1 MDKKKILSS
10 LAAAGILTASVL
22 GANVNASTNLESV
35 GVYKNLVAGKTVV
48 PYVLKDSE
56 TPVTVRDVKAEF
68 GNLQLVNGN
77 AVTSEDVVLGT
88 GNTFKANNV
97 EYTVLVYGD
106 VNGDGKLSTADAR
119 LIQKVAMESKD
130 TSFNAVQTEAA
141 DVDDNDG
148 KISTKDARAIQQFV
162 MKNQDTYINKLPAE
176 EPVEES
182 NYSLTVNDNGYINTE
197 NVANTV
203 LNVSLDE
210 TQDEAQRLTVKIT
223 GKDNNG
229 DKIEETETIT
239 IPAHTDFVKIPTTF
253 DFTDYANGD
262 IKIELLDGETVV
274 ATVTAEKNTV
284 VPNATKVITDR
295 VNTKKATLSLEA
307 CGDSDVTKVY
317 YVVAGKDETISNKED
332 LVNEIAVSGN
342 KISGKIVSNELDTD
356 TAYKLFYV
364 LENSY
369 GSKSEIKSVMI
380 TSDSNDVKQ
389 ADKVKEI
396 TVPNLEK
403 SEVNF
408 TWTGVNDDEVDN
420 YIVTL
425 YKDGNAV
432 AEKTIANNAGADV
445 TVEFVDNM
453 KEAGTYKIAV
463 YTEATELRESSEVTE
478 SEEVTIGKL
487 AAVTGLEFRNEDD
500 KVMLSW
506 KNSNEEES
514 FKEYKIELYTIDED
528 GNEVL
533 SYTVDPA
540 LAADKNELDVTAHIS
555 NNTIYIAKVTVV
567 ANGDTLA
574 TISSDETVSGEFY
587 KVGIPSIADADT
599 TETTVTLQVSG
610 INIPGKTTTY
620 QVKIFNVNEGHSAE
634 EPALTL
640 DDTRDVEV
648 KDGKIVIDDL
658 DSNSPYAF
666 KLVAIVDGEK
676 VESDYTTAGDNGYV
690 VRTLPELTDLTVVAN
705 EKDAEDAGKV
715 YVVDADTIK
724 IAGETIDLA
733 NYNNS
738 AKLAD
743 SMKLL
748 GALEA
753 GDEVSIEGNNIT
765 LKLDGGAS
773 ASVAVRDLSGLD
785 LKDATIDIE
794 SNDFSKTIYIS
805 EAKEVILRGT
815 DSIFNIDGVTAEKI
829 TLTDGV
835 EVVGDTEYTI
845 SANSTV
851 IINGASVTTEEETV
865 INASGNSLTV
875 TINEKSNDL
884 VFENKKNDNL
894 TIFFDGNDEYTSVQS
909 GSIVI
914 KSTGGTVTV
923 RSDSNV
929 SADLTIEVN
938 SGIVDINQAALTG
951 DKNVTVSV
959 EEGKTSTIKAIA
971 KTNAPVDFSDGV
983 SVDVTDEEL
992 RDYEGV
998 TDDNFDEVKDFLA
1011 SFGLNGTGATITV
1024 AKGSNQVT
1032 ITFAPEKDNTI
1043 ENVEIGNLK

>member
-48 PYVLKDSE
+48 PYVLKDDE

-68 GNLQLVNGN
+68 ENLQLVNGI
-77 AVTSEDVVLGT
+77 AVTDENASLKT
-88 GNTFKANNV
+88 GDTFKANNE
-97 EYTVLVYGD
+97 EYTILVYGD
-106 VNGDGKLSTADAR
+106 VNKDGVLTTADASMIQRAYLGRENLDALQTEVADVYDNDGNISTADANA
-119 LIQKVAMESKD
+119 IQK
-130 TSFNAVQTEAA
+130 
-141 DVDDNDG
+141 
-148 KISTKDARAIQQFV
+148 FV
-162 MKNQDTYINKLPAE
+162 LGANTYIDNLPAE
-176 EPVEES
+176 EPVEEDS
-182 NYSLTVNDNGYINTE
+182 NYSLTVNDNGFVNTE

-229 DKIEETETIT
+229 AKIEETETVT
-239 IPAHTDFVKIPTTF
+239 IPAHTDFVKLPTTF

-284 VPNATKVITDR
+284 VPNATKVLTDR

-307 CGDSDVTKVY
+307 CGNSDIVKVHY
-317 YVVAGKDETISNKED
+317 LVKADDESEPAED
-332 LVNEIAVSGN
+332 ELKNEISVSGN
-342 KISGKIVSNELDTD
+342 TVSEAVVSNELETE
-356 TAYKLFYV
+356 TSYKVYYV

-369 GSKSEIKSVMI
+369 GSKSEMKSVMI

-389 ADKVKEI
+389 ADKVEEI
-396 TVPNLEK
+396 TVPNLEEN
-403 SEVNF
+403 EVNF
-408 TWTGVNDDEVDN
+408 TWTGVEDVAN

-445 TVEFVDNM
+445 TVEFTDEM
-453 KEAGTYKIAV
+453 TEAGTYKIAV
-463 YTEATELRESSEVTE
+463 YTEATDLISSSEVTD
-478 SEEVTIGKL
+478 SAEVTVEKL
-487 AAVTGLEFRNEDD
+487 VAVTGLEFRNEDD

-506 KNSNEEES
+506 ENSNEEES
-514 FKEYKIELYTIDED
+514 FKEYKIELYTIDKD
-528 GNEVL
+528 GNENPVKTDL
-533 SYTVDPA
+533 TTEE
-540 LAADKNELDVTAHIS
+540 NELDVTEYIS

-567 ANGDTLA
+567 AKDNQLA
-574 TISSDETVSGEFY
+574 TINSDETVSSEFY
-587 KVGIPSIADADT
+587 KVGTPSIADADT

-610 INIPGKTTTY
+610 INISGKTTTY
-620 QVKIFNVNEGHSAE
+620 QVKIYNVNEGYTPE

-658 DSNSPYAF
+658 DSNSPYSF
-666 KLVAIVDGEK
+666 KLVAIVDGEE
-676 VESDYTTAGDNGYV
+676 VESDYSYV

-705 EKDAEDAGKV
+705 EKDAEDAGKL

-748 GALEA
+748 GALKA
-753 GDEVSIEGNNIT
+753 GDEVSIDGNNIT

-773 ASVAVRDLSGLD
+773 ASVAERNLSGLN
-785 LKDATIDIE
+785 LAEAVIDIE
-794 SNDFSKTIYIS
+794 SNDFSKTIIIDD
-805 EAKEVILRGT
+805 AKEVILRGT
-815 DSIFNIDGVTAEKI
+815 DSIFNIERVTAEKI

-835 EVVGDTEYTI
+835 EVVGDTTYTI

-865 INASGNSLTV
+865 INATGNRLTV
-875 TINEKSNDL
+875 TINEASNDL
-884 VFENKKNDNL
+884 VFENKMENDEEL
-894 TIFFDGNDEYTSVQS
+894 RIFFEGNPEHTSVQS

-914 KSTGGTVTV
+914 KSTGGKVTV
-923 RSDSNV
+923 SSDSNV

-938 SGIVDINQAALTG
+938 SGIVDINEAALTG

-959 EEGKTSTIKAIA
+959 EEGESSEIIA
-971 KTNAPVDFSDGV
+971 LSKTNAPTELNAV
-983 SVDVTDEEL
+983 SVDATDEYLIENKFAT
-992 RDYEGV
+992 E
-998 TDDNFDEVKDFLA
+998 DNLNEVKDFLA
-1011 SFGLNGTGATITV
+1011 SFGLNGTGAKITV
-1024 AKGSNQVT
+1024 AKGSNEVT
-1032 ITFAPEKDNTI
+1032 ITFEPEEDNTI

>member
-48 PYVLKDSE
+48 PYVLKDDE

-68 GNLQLVNGN
+68 ENLQLVNGI
-77 AVTSEDVVLGT
+77 AVTDENASLKT
-88 GNTFKANNV
+88 GDTFKANNE
-97 EYTVLVYGD
+97 EYTILVYGD
-106 VNGDGKLSTADAR
+106 VNKDGVLTTADASMIQRAYLGRENLDALQTEVADVYDNDGNISTADANA
-119 LIQKVAMESKD
+119 IQK
-130 TSFNAVQTEAA
+130 
-141 DVDDNDG
+141 
-148 KISTKDARAIQQFV
+148 FV
-162 MKNQDTYINKLPAE
+162 LGANTYIDNLPAE
-176 EPVEES
+176 EPVEEDS
-182 NYSLTVNDNGYINTE
+182 NYSLTVNDNGFVNTE

-229 DKIEETETIT
+229 AKIEETETVT
-239 IPAHTDFVKIPTTF
+239 IPAHTDFVKLPTTF

-284 VPNATKVITDR
+284 VPNATKVLTDR

-307 CGDSDVTKVY
+307 CGNSDIVKVHY
-317 YVVAGKDETISNKED
+317 LVKADDESEPAEDELENQIS
-332 LVNEIAVSGN
+332 VSGN
-342 KISGKIVSNELDTD
+342 TVSEAVVSNELETE
-356 TAYKLFYV
+356 TAYKVYYI

-369 GSKSEIKSVMI
+369 GSKSEMKSVMI

-389 ADKVKEI
+389 ADKVEEI
-396 TVPNLEK
+396 TVPNLEEN
-403 SEVNF
+403 EVNF
-408 TWTGVNDDEVDN
+408 TWTGVEDVAN

-445 TVEFVDNM
+445 TVEFTDEM
-453 KEAGTYKIAV
+453 TEAGTYKIAV
-463 YTEATELRESSEVTE
+463 YTEATDLISSSEVTE
-478 SEEVTIGKL
+478 SAEVTVEKL
-487 AAVTGLEFRNEDD
+487 SAVTGLEFRNEDD

-506 KNSNEEES
+506 ENSNEEES
-514 FKEYKIELYTIDED
+514 FKEYRIELYTIDKD

-533 SYTVDPA
+533 SYTVHPA
-540 LAADKNELDVTAHIS
+540 LSADKNELDVTSHIS

-567 ANGDTLA
+567 ANDDQLA
-574 TISSDETVSGEFY
+574 TINSDETVSSEFY
-587 KVGIPSIADADT
+587 KVGTPSIANADT

-610 INIPGKTTTY
+610 INISGKTTTY
-620 QVKIFNVNEGHSAE
+620 QVKIYNVNEEYTPE

-648 KDGKIVIDDL
+648 KDGKIVIDGL
-658 DSNSPYAF
+658 DSNSPYSF
-666 KLVAIVDGEK
+666 KLVAIVDGEE
-676 VESDYTTAGDNGYV
+676 VESDYSYV
-690 VRTLPELTDLTVVAN
+690 VCTLPELTDLTVVAN

-738 AKLAD
+738 AKLTD
-743 SMKLL
+743 SIKLL
-748 GALEA
+748 DALKP
-753 GDEVSIEGNNIT
+753 GDKVSIEGNNIT

-773 ASVAVRDLSGLD
+773 ASVAVRDLSGLN

-794 SNDFSKTIYIS
+794 SNDFSKTIYID

-815 DSIFNIDGVTAEKI
+815 DSIFNIAGVTAEKI

-835 EVVGDTEYTI
+835 EVVGDKTYTI
-845 SANSTV
+845 GANSTV

-865 INASGNSLTV
+865 IEANGNSLKV
-875 TINEKSNDL
+875 TINEESNDL

-894 TIFFDGNDEYTSVQS
+894 TILFEGNDEFTSVQS

-959 EEGKTSTIKAIA
+959 EEGERSEIRALS
-971 KTNAPVDFSDGV
+971 KTNAPTELNAV
-983 SVDVTDEEL
+983 SVDATDEYLIENNIAT
-992 RDYEGV
+992 E
-998 TDDNFDEVKDFLA
+998 DNLNEVKDFLA
-1011 SFGLNGTGATITV
+1011 SFGLNGTGAEITV
-1024 AKGSNQVT
+1024 AKGSNEVT
-1032 ITFAPEKDNTI
+1032 ITFEPEEDNTI

>member
-48 PYVLKDSE
+48 PYVLKDDE

-68 GNLQLVNGN
+68 ENLQLVNGI
-77 AVTSEDVVLGT
+77 AVTDENASLKT
-88 GNTFKANNV
+88 GDTFKANNE
-97 EYTVLVYGD
+97 EYTILVYGD
-106 VNGDGKLSTADAR
+106 VNKDGVLTTADASMIQRAYLGRENLDALQTEVADVYDNDGNISTADANA
-119 LIQKVAMESKD
+119 IQK
-130 TSFNAVQTEAA
+130 
-141 DVDDNDG
+141 
-148 KISTKDARAIQQFV
+148 FV
-162 MKNQDTYINKLPAE
+162 LGANTYIDNLPAE
-176 EPVEES
+176 EPVEEDS
-182 NYSLTVNDNGYINTE
+182 NYSLTVNDNGFVNTE

-229 DKIEETETIT
+229 AKIEETETVT
-239 IPAHTDFVKIPTTF
+239 IPAHTDFVKLPTTF

-284 VPNATKVITDR
+284 VPNATKVLTDR

-307 CGDSDVTKVY
+307 CGNSDIVKVHY
-317 YVVAGKDETISNKED
+317 LVKADDESEPAED
-332 LVNEIAVSGN
+332 ELENEISVSGN
-342 KISGKIVSNELDTD
+342 TVSEAVVSNELETD
-356 TAYKLFYV
+356 EAYKVYYI

-369 GSKSEIKSVMI
+369 GSKSEMKSVMI

-389 ADKVKEI
+389 ADKVEKI
-396 TVPNLEK
+396 TVPNLEEN
-403 SEVNF
+403 EVNF
-408 TWTGVNDDEVDN
+408 TWTGVEDVAN

-445 TVEFVDNM
+445 TVEFTDEM
-453 KEAGTYKIAV
+453 TEAGTYKIAV
-463 YTEATELRESSEVTE
+463 YTEATDLISSSEVTE
-478 SEEVTIGKL
+478 SAEVTVEKL
-487 AAVTGLEFRNEDD
+487 VAVTGLEFRNEDD

-506 KNSNEEES
+506 ENSNEEES
-514 FKEYKIELYTIDED
+514 FKEYKIELYTIDKD

-533 SYTVDPA
+533 SYTVHPA
-540 LAADKNELDVTAHIS
+540 LSADKNELDVTSHIS

-567 ANGDTLA
+567 ANDDQLA
-574 TISSDETVSGEFY
+574 TINSDETVSSEFY
-587 KVGIPSIADADT
+587 KVGTPSIADADT

-610 INIPGKTTTY
+610 INISGKTTTY
-620 QVKIFNVNEGHSAE
+620 QVKIYNVNEGYTPE

-658 DSNSPYAF
+658 DSNSPYSF
-666 KLVAIVDGEK
+666 KLVAIVDGEE
-676 VESDYTTAGDNGYV
+676 VESDYSYV

-705 EKDAEDAGKV
+705 EKDAEDAGKL

-748 GALEA
+748 GALKA
-753 GDEVSIEGNNIT
+753 GDEVSIDGNNIT

-773 ASVAVRDLSGLD
+773 ASVAERNLSGLN
-785 LKDATIDIE
+785 LAEAVIDIE
-794 SNDFSKTIYIS
+794 SNDFSKTIIIDD
-805 EAKEVILRGT
+805 AKEVILRGT
-815 DSIFNIDGVTAEKI
+815 DSIFNIERVTAEKI

-835 EVVGDTEYTI
+835 EVVGDTTYTI

-865 INASGNSLTV
+865 INATGNRLTV
-875 TINEKSNDL
+875 TINEASNDL
-884 VFENKKNDNL
+884 VFENKMENDEEL
-894 TIFFDGNDEYTSVQS
+894 RIFFEGNPEHTSVQS

-914 KSTGGTVTV
+914 KSTGGKVTV
-923 RSDSNV
+923 SSDSNV

-938 SGIVDINQAALTG
+938 SGIVDINEAALTG

-959 EEGKTSTIKAIA
+959 EEGESSEIIA
-971 KTNAPVDFSDGV
+971 LSKTNAPTELNAV
-983 SVDVTDEEL
+983 SVDATDEYLIENKFAT
-992 RDYEGV
+992 E
-998 TDDNFDEVKDFLA
+998 DNLNEVKDFLA
-1011 SFGLNGTGATITV
+1011 SFGLNGTGAKITV
-1024 AKGSNQVT
+1024 AKGSNEVT
-1032 ITFAPEKDNTI
+1032 ITFEPEEDNTI

>member
-48 PYVLKDSE
+48 PYVLKDDE

-68 GNLQLVNGN
+68 ENLQLVNGI
-77 AVTSEDVVLGT
+77 AVTDENASLKT
-88 GNTFKANNV
+88 GDTFKANNE
-97 EYTVLVYGD
+97 EYTILVYGD
-106 VNGDGKLSTADAR
+106 VNKDGVLTTADASMIQRAYLGRENLDALQTEVADVYDNDGNISTADANA
-119 LIQKVAMESKD
+119 IQK
-130 TSFNAVQTEAA
+130 
-141 DVDDNDG
+141 
-148 KISTKDARAIQQFV
+148 FV
-162 MKNQDTYINKLPAE
+162 LGANTYIDNLPAE
-176 EPVEES
+176 EPVEEDS
-182 NYSLTVNDNGYINTE
+182 NYSLTVNDNGFVNTE

-229 DKIEETETIT
+229 VKIEETETVT
-239 IPAHTDFVKIPTTF
+239 IPAHTDFVKLPTTF

-284 VPNATKVITDR
+284 VPNATKVLTDR

-307 CGDSDVTKVY
+307 CGNSDIVKVHY
-317 YVVAGKDETISNKED
+317 LVKADDESEPAEDELENKIS
-332 LVNEIAVSGN
+332 VSGN
-342 KISGKIVSNELDTD
+342 TVSEAVVSNELETE
-356 TAYKLFYV
+356 TAYKVYYI

-369 GSKSEIKSVMI
+369 GSKSEMKSVMI

-389 ADKVKEI
+389 ADKVEEI
-396 TVPNLEK
+396 TVPNLE
-403 SEVNF
+403 ENEANF
-408 TWTGVNDDEVDN
+408 TWTGVEDVAN

-445 TVEFVDNM
+445 TVEFTDEM
-453 KEAGTYKIAV
+453 TEAGTYKIAV
-463 YTEATELRESSEVTE
+463 YTEATDLISSSEVTE
-478 SEEVTIGKL
+478 SAEVTVEKL

-506 KNSNEEES
+506 ENSNEEES
-514 FKEYKIELYTIDED
+514 FKEYKIELYTIDKD

-540 LAADKNELDVTAHIS
+540 LSAAQNELDVTSHIS

-567 ANGDTLA
+567 ANDAQLA
-574 TISSDETVSGEFY
+574 TINSDETVSSEFY
-587 KVGIPSIADADT
+587 KVGTPSIADADT

-610 INIPGKTTTY
+610 INISGKTTTY
-620 QVKIFNVNEGHSAE
+620 QVKIYNVNEGNTPE

-658 DSNSPYAF
+658 DSNSPYSF
-666 KLVAIVDGEK
+666 KLVAIVDGEE
-676 VESDYTTAGDNGYV
+676 VESDYSYV

-705 EKDAEDAGKV
+705 EKDAEGAGKV

-773 ASVAVRDLSGLD
+773 ASVAVRDLSGLE

-815 DSIFNIDGVTAEKI
+815 DSIFNIAGVTAEKI

-835 EVVGDTEYTI
+835 EVVGDKTYTI
-845 SANSTV
+845 GANSTV

-865 INASGNSLTV
+865 IDANGNSLKV
-875 TINEKSNDL
+875 TINEESNDL

-894 TIFFDGNDEYTSVQS
+894 TILFEGNDEFTSVQS

-938 SGIVDINQAALTG
+938 SGTVDINQAALTG

-959 EEGKTSTIKAIA
+959 EEGEKSEIIA
-971 KTNAPVDFSDGV
+971 LSKTNAPTELNAV
-983 SVDVTDEEL
+983 SVDATDEYLIENNIAT
-992 RDYEGV
+992 E
-998 TDDNFDEVKDFLA
+998 DNLNEVKDFLA
-1011 SFGLNGTGATITV
+1011 SFGLNGTGAEITV
-1024 AKGSNQVT
+1024 AKGSNEVT
-1032 ITFAPEKDNTI
+1032 ITFEPEEDNTI

>member
-48 PYVLKDSE
+48 PYVLKDDE

-68 GNLQLVNGN
+68 ENLQLVNGI
-77 AVTSEDVVLGT
+77 AVTDENASLKT
-88 GNTFKANNV
+88 GDTFKANNE
-97 EYTVLVYGD
+97 EYTILVYGD
-106 VNGDGKLSTADAR
+106 VNKDGVLTTADASMIQRAYLGRENLDALQTEVADVYDNDGNISTADANA
-119 LIQKVAMESKD
+119 IQK
-130 TSFNAVQTEAA
+130 
-141 DVDDNDG
+141 
-148 KISTKDARAIQQFV
+148 FV
-162 MKNQDTYINKLPAE
+162 LGANTYIDNLPAE
-176 EPVEES
+176 EPVEEDS
-182 NYSLTVNDNGYINTE
+182 NYSLTVNDNGFVNTE

-229 DKIEETETIT
+229 AKIEETETVT
-239 IPAHTDFVKIPTTF
+239 IPAHTDFVKLPTTF

-284 VPNATKVITDR
+284 VPNATKVLTDR

-307 CGDSDVTKVY
+307 CGNSDIVKVHY
-317 YVVAGKDETISNKED
+317 LVKADDESEPAEDELENQIS
-332 LVNEIAVSGN
+332 VSGN
-342 KISGKIVSNELDTD
+342 TVSEAVVSNELETE
-356 TAYKLFYV
+356 TAYKVYYI

-369 GSKSEIKSVMI
+369 GSKSEMKSVMI

-389 ADKVKEI
+389 ANKVEEI
-396 TVPNLEK
+396 TVPKLE
-403 SEVNF
+403 ENEANF
-408 TWTGVNDDEVDN
+408 TWTGVEDVAN

-445 TVEFVDNM
+445 TVEFTDEM
-453 KEAGTYKIAV
+453 TEAGTYKIAV
-463 YTEATELRESSEVTE
+463 YTEATDLISSSEVTE
-478 SEEVTIGKL
+478 SAEVTVEKL

-506 KNSNEEES
+506 ENSNEEES
-514 FKEYKIELYTIDED
+514 FKEYKIELYTIDKD

-540 LAADKNELDVTAHIS
+540 LSAAQNELDVTSHIS

-567 ANGDTLA
+567 ANDAQLA
-574 TISSDETVSGEFY
+574 TINSDETVSSEFY
-587 KVGIPSIADADT
+587 KVGTPSIADADT

-610 INIPGKTTTY
+610 INISGKTTTY
-620 QVKIFNVNEGHSAE
+620 QVKIYNVNEGNTPE

-658 DSNSPYAF
+658 DSNSPYSF
-666 KLVAIVDGEK
+666 KLVAIVDGEE
-676 VESDYTTAGDNGYV
+676 VESDYSYV

-705 EKDAEDAGKV
+705 EKDAEGAGKV

-773 ASVAVRDLSGLD
+773 ASVAVRDLSGLE

-815 DSIFNIDGVTAEKI
+815 DSIFNIAGVTAEKI

-835 EVVGDTEYTI
+835 EVVGDKTYTI
-845 SANSTV
+845 GANSTV

-865 INASGNSLTV
+865 IDANGNSLKV
-875 TINEKSNDL
+875 TINEESNDL

-894 TIFFDGNDEYTSVQS
+894 TILFEGNDEFTSVQS

-938 SGIVDINQAALTG
+938 SGTVDINQAALTG

-959 EEGKTSTIKAIA
+959 EEGETSEIIA
-971 KTNAPVDFSDGV
+971 LSKTNAPTELNAV
-983 SVDVTDEEL
+983 SVDATDEYLIENNIAT
-992 RDYEGV
+992 E
-998 TDDNFDEVKDFLA
+998 DNLNEVKDFLA
-1011 SFGLNGTGATITV
+1011 SFGLNGTGAEITV
-1024 AKGSNQVT
+1024 AKGSNEVT
-1032 ITFAPEKDNTI
+1032 ITFEPEEDNTI

>member
-48 PYVLKDSE
+48 PYVLKDDE

-68 GNLQLVNGN
+68 ENLQLVNGI
-77 AVTSEDVVLGT
+77 AVTDENASLKT
-88 GNTFKANNV
+88 GDTFKANNE
-97 EYTVLVYGD
+97 EYTILVYGD
-106 VNGDGKLSTADAR
+106 VNKDGVLTTADASMIQRAYLGRENLDALQTEVADVYDNDGNISTADANA
-119 LIQKVAMESKD
+119 IQK
-130 TSFNAVQTEAA
+130 
-141 DVDDNDG
+141 
-148 KISTKDARAIQQFV
+148 FV
-162 MKNQDTYINKLPAE
+162 LGANTYIDNLPAE
-176 EPVEES
+176 EPVEEDS
-182 NYSLTVNDNGYINTE
+182 NYSLTVNDNGFVNTE

-210 TQDEAQRLTVKIT
+210 TQDETQRLTVKIT

-229 DKIEETETIT
+229 VKIEETETVT
-239 IPAHTDFVKIPTTF
+239 IPAHTDFVKLPTTF

-284 VPNATKVITDR
+284 VPNATKVLTDR

-307 CGDSDVTKVY
+307 CGNSDIVKVHY
-317 YVVAGKDETISNKED
+317 LVKADDESEPAEDELENQIS
-332 LVNEIAVSGN
+332 VSGN
-342 KISGKIVSNELDTD
+342 IVSEAVVSNELETE
-356 TAYKLFYV
+356 TAYKVYYI

-369 GSKSEIKSVMI
+369 GSKSEMKSVMI

-389 ADKVKEI
+389 ANKVEEI
-396 TVPNLEK
+396 TVPKLE
-403 SEVNF
+403 ENEANF
-408 TWTGVNDDEVDN
+408 TWTGVEDVAN

-445 TVEFVDNM
+445 TVEFTDEM
-453 KEAGTYKIAV
+453 TEAGTYKIAV
-463 YTEATELRESSEVTE
+463 YTEATDLISSSEVTE
-478 SEEVTIGKL
+478 SAEVTVEKL

-506 KNSNEEES
+506 ENSNEEES
-514 FKEYKIELYTIDED
+514 FKEYKIELYTIDKD

-540 LAADKNELDVTAHIS
+540 LSAAQNELDVTSHIS

-567 ANGDTLA
+567 ANDAQLA
-574 TISSDETVSGEFY
+574 TINSDETVSSEFY
-587 KVGIPSIADADT
+587 KVGTPSIADADT

-610 INIPGKTTTY
+610 INISGKTTTY
-620 QVKIFNVNEGHSAE
+620 QVKIYNVNEGNTPE

-658 DSNSPYAF
+658 DSNSPYSF
-666 KLVAIVDGEK
+666 KLVAIVDGEE
-676 VESDYTTAGDNGYV
+676 VESDYSYV

-705 EKDAEDAGKV
+705 EKDAEGAGKV

-773 ASVAVRDLSGLD
+773 ASVAVRDLSGLE

-815 DSIFNIDGVTAEKI
+815 DSIFNIAGVTAEKI

-835 EVVGDTEYTI
+835 EVVGDKTYTI
-845 SANSTV
+845 GANSTV
-851 IINGASVTTEEETV
+851 IINGASITTEEETV
-865 INASGNSLTV
+865 INANGNSLTV
-875 TINEKSNDL
+875 TINEESNDL

-894 TIFFDGNDEYTSVQS
+894 TILFEGNDEFTSVQS

-938 SGIVDINQAALTG
+938 SGTVDINQAALTG

-959 EEGKTSTIKAIA
+959 EEGETSEIIA
-971 KTNAPVDFSDGV
+971 LSKTNAPTELNAV
-983 SVDVTDEEL
+983 SVDATDEYLIENNIAT
-992 RDYEGV
+992 E
-998 TDDNFDEVKDFLA
+998 DNLNEVKDFLA
-1011 SFGLNGTGATITV
+1011 SFGLNGTGAEITV
-1024 AKGSNQVT
+1024 AKGSNEVT
-1032 ITFAPEKDNTI
+1032 ITFEPEEDNTI